1 MPNAGVVDTL
11 EEFVRAPG
19 QRAVR
24 TETVWVRKRYL
35 RCRWVHLAGRLSHLA
50 PEVTRLLGL
59 GDQCRHLDP
68 AARSDEHVLSDPSAT
83 PEVFRS

>member
-59 GDQCRHLDP
+59 GDQWQAPRPSSALRRT
-68 AARSDEHVLSDPSAT
+68 RSVGPVDYP
-83 PEVFRS
+83 